1 MKKFVIVFLCVGVF
15 ALTAVPIQISA
26 YDFDDEY
33 ATAEYNAMDNL
44 KEFKAFLKTIPS
56 IKEDVLNHRYTWQ
69 EIYEIYTMYGE
80 DDHFFKPYKEH
91 PIENMNVLEII
102 KNVDLEALSSSLQS
116 IEKVLGI
123 VSNLLDKNKEGK

>member
-1 MKKFVIVFLCVGVF
+1 
-15 ALTAVPIQISA
+15 
-26 YDFDDEY
+26 
-33 ATAEYNAMDNL
+33 MDNL

-80 DDHFFKPYKEH
+80 DDHFFKEH

>member
-1 MKKFVIVFLCVGVF
+1 
-15 ALTAVPIQISA
+15 
-26 YDFDDEY
+26 
-33 ATAEYNAMDNL
+33 MDNL

-69 EIYEIYTMYGE
+69 EIYEIYTMYG
-80 DDHFFKPYKEH
+80 
-91 PIENMNVLEII
+91 LEII

>member
-1 MKKFVIVFLCVGVF
+1 M
-15 ALTAVPIQISA
+15 
-26 YDFDDEY
+26 
-33 ATAEYNAMDNL
+33 NNL

-80 DDHFFKPYKEH
+80 NDNFFKPYKEH

-102 KNVDLEALSSSLQS
+102 KNIDLEALSSSLQS

-123 VSNLLDKNKEGK
+123 VSNLLDKNKEGKL

>member
-1 MKKFVIVFLCVGVF
+1 
-15 ALTAVPIQISA
+15 
-26 YDFDDEY
+26 
-33 ATAEYNAMDNL
+33 MDNL

-91 PIENMNVLEII
+91 PLENMNVF

>member
-1 MKKFVIVFLCVGVF
+1 MEKMI
-15 ALTAVPIQISA
+15 I
-26 YDFDDEY
+26 
-33 ATAEYNAMDNL
+33 
-44 KEFKAFLKTIPS
+44 
-56 IKEDVLNHRYTWQ
+56 
-69 EIYEIYTMYGE
+69 
-80 DDHFFKPYKEH
+80 FKPYKEH

>member
-1 MKKFVIVFLCVGVF
+1 MKS
-15 ALTAVPIQISA
+15 IQCMERKMIIFS
-26 YDFDDEY
+26 
-33 ATAEYNAMDNL
+33 NRN
-44 KEFKAFLKTIPS
+44 
-56 IKEDVLNHRYTWQ
+56 
-69 EIYEIYTMYGE
+69 
-80 DDHFFKPYKEH
+80 KEH

>member
-1 MKKFVIVFLCVGVF
+1 
-15 ALTAVPIQISA
+15 
-26 YDFDDEY
+26 
-33 ATAEYNAMDNL
+33 MDNL

-123 VSNLLDKNKEGK
+123 VSNLLDKNKEGN

>member
-1 MKKFVIVFLCVGVF
+1 
-15 ALTAVPIQISA
+15 
-26 YDFDDEY
+26 
-33 ATAEYNAMDNL
+33 MDNL

-91 PIENMNVLEII
+91 PIESII
-102 KNVDLEALSSSLQS
+102 FFFAINRKSFRNCF
-116 IEKVLGI
+116 
-123 VSNLLDKNKEGK
+123 

>member
-1 MKKFVIVFLCVGVF
+1 
-15 ALTAVPIQISA
+15 
-26 YDFDDEY
+26 
-33 ATAEYNAMDNL
+33 MDNL

-91 PIENMNVLEII
+91 PIGMF
-102 KNVDLEALSSSLQS
+102 
-116 IEKVLGI
+116 
-123 VSNLLDKNKEGK
+123 

>member
-1 MKKFVIVFLCVGVF
+1 
-15 ALTAVPIQISA
+15 
-26 YDFDDEY
+26 
-33 ATAEYNAMDNL
+33 MDNL

-69 EIYEIYTMYGE
+69 EVYEIYTMYGE

>member
-1 MKKFVIVFLCVGVF
+1 
-15 ALTAVPIQISA
+15 
-26 YDFDDEY
+26 
-33 ATAEYNAMDNL
+33 MDNL

-80 DDHFFKPYKEH
+80 DDHFFRPYKEH
-91 PIENMNVLEII
+91 PIENMN
-102 KNVDLEALSSSLQS
+102 SSLQS

>member
-1 MKKFVIVFLCVGVF
+1 
-15 ALTAVPIQISA
+15 
-26 YDFDDEY
+26 
-33 ATAEYNAMDNL
+33 MDNL

-102 KNVDLEALSSSLQS
+102 KK
-116 IEKVLGI
+116 EKILAKKTKRTIGLILFLIQNHFTVKDG
-123 VSNLLDKNKEGK
+123 KRQNKGSENRKK

>member
-1 MKKFVIVFLCVGVF
+1 
-15 ALTAVPIQISA
+15 
-26 YDFDDEY
+26 
-33 ATAEYNAMDNL
+33 
-44 KEFKAFLKTIPS
+44 
-56 IKEDVLNHRYTWQ
+56 
-69 EIYEIYTMYGE
+69 MYGE
-80 DDHFFKPYKEH
+80 DDHFFKLYKEH

>member
-1 MKKFVIVFLCVGVF
+1 
-15 ALTAVPIQISA
+15 
-26 YDFDDEY
+26 
-33 ATAEYNAMDNL
+33 MDNL

-102 KNVDLEALSSSLQS
+102 KMSIWKHYLLLCNQS
-116 IEKVLGI
+116 K
-123 VSNLLDKNKEGK
+123 KF

>member
-1 MKKFVIVFLCVGVF
+1 MYV
-15 ALTAVPIQISA
+15 
-26 YDFDDEY
+26 
-33 ATAEYNAMDNL
+33 
-44 KEFKAFLKTIPS
+44 
-56 IKEDVLNHRYTWQ
+56 EDY
-69 EIYEIYTMYGE
+69 
-80 DDHFFKPYKEH
+80 HFFKSYKEH

>member
-1 MKKFVIVFLCVGVF
+1 
-15 ALTAVPIQISA
+15 
-26 YDFDDEY
+26 
-33 ATAEYNAMDNL
+33 MDNL

-91 PIENMNVLEII
+91 PIENMNAQFGSVIRYC
-102 KNVDLEALSSSLQS
+102 NALMGSGPRSTT
-116 IEKVLGI
+116 
-123 VSNLLDKNKEGK
+123 